1 MPVTLPF
8 DEIVTRVQAA
18 QPMVL
23 AGYPSVL
30 ARLADVASAGV
41 LSISPQT
48 IVVTSEELR
57 PDLRERITGGF
68 GTPPSDSFGSSEG
81 LLGSAPPGSREFVLA
96 SDSAIVEFVDPDDQ
110 PVDVGVE
117 ADHVLVTNLANHVQP
132 LIRYRLDDRMTPL
145 PSAPEH
151 GHQRALV
158 GGRNDQMLHLGGIEV
173 HPLVVRSTLLR
184 FPAIA
189 EFQVRHQDKRA
200 QLDVVTTGPLDTPA
214 VEAAVRDALA
224 EAGAA
229 APVTVEVVPDLRRD
243 PLTGKASTEVSDA
256 APTPSGRLGSEQRAG
271 G

>member
-1 MPVTLPF
+1 M
-8 DEIVTRVQAA
+8 
-18 QPMVL
+18 
-23 AGYPSVL
+23 
-30 ARLADVASAGV
+30 
-41 LSISPQT
+41 
-48 IVVTSEELR
+48 
-57 PDLRERITGGF
+57 
-68 GTPPSDSFGSSEG
+68 
-81 LLGSAPPGSREFVLA
+81 
-96 SDSAIVEFVDPDDQ
+96 
-110 PVDVGVE
+110 GVE